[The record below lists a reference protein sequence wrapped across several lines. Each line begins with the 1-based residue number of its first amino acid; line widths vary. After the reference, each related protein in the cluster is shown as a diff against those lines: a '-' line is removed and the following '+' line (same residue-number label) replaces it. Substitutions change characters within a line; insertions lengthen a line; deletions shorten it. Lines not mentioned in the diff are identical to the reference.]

1 MDYPTSSRRSFLK
14 TTSAASLGF
23 LGLYQFVNHPLLA
36 SPGTPSVGY
45 GELLKDP
52 QGILNLP
59 KGFSYRIISRQ
70 GDRMA
75 DGLLVPARP
84 DGMATFRGR
93 GGRVILVRNHE
104 NGVNLEHSAFGKQ
117 NELLGRV
124 DRAKFYDYGKGV
136 APQLGGTTTV
146 VYNERTG
153 QVEVQYLSL
162 AGTARNCAGGRTPW
176 GTWITCEENTER
188 AGANDGKTEQDHGY
202 NFEVRASEKPF
213 LADPLPLRAMGRF
226 NHEAV
231 CVDPRT
237 KIVYQTEDRPDG
249 LIYRFLPNQGGQ
261 LAKGGKLQALAVK
274 GQKSLDTRNWERLT
288 TPKLPVG
295 QKLEVEWLDMDQV
308 EAPKDDL
315 RYRGFEQGAARF
327 ARGEGMWFGQNEVYF
342 ACTNGGQKEQGQ
354 VFRYRPSAHEGT
366 PRERDAPATL
376 EIFAEPNNSD
386 IMKSCDNL
394 TVAPW
399 GDVVLCEDHPHSF
412 LVGITPQ
419 GELYRLAENVGFQ
432 SEMAGGVFSPSGKT
446 FFVNIQEAGVTLA
459 ISGPWKTA

>member
-1 MDYPTSSRRSFLK
+1 MHDPTTSRRSFLK
-14 TTSAASLGF
+14 ATSAASLGF

-36 SPGTPSVGY
+36 APAAPSVGY
-45 GELLKDP
+45 GELQKDP

-59 KGFSYRIISRQ
+59 KGFSYRIISRH
-70 GDRMA
+70 GDRMD
-75 DGLLVPARP
+75 DGLVVPARP

-104 NGVNLEHSAFGKQ
+104 NGVNPEHSAFGKQ
-117 NELLGRV
+117 NELLGKV

-153 QVEVQYLSL
+153 QIEVQYLSL

-249 LIYRFLPNQGGQ
+249 LIYRFLPNRGGQ
-261 LAKGGKLQALAVK
+261 LAKGGKLQALAVR

-288 TPKLPVG
+288 TPKLAVG
-295 QKLEVEWLDMDQV
+295 QPLAVEWIDLAEI

-327 ARGEGMWFGQNEVYF
+327 ARGEGMWFGQNELYF

-366 PRERDAPATL
+366 PRERDAPGTL

-386 IMKSCDNL
+386 LMKSCDNL

-399 GDVVLCEDHPHSF
+399 GDVVLCEDTPHSF
-412 LVGITPQ
+412 LVGITPK
-419 GELYRLAENVGFQ
+419 GELYHLAENVGFQ

-446 FFVNIQEAGVTLA
+446 FFVNIQEVGVTVA
-459 ISGPWKTA
+459 ITGPWKTA